1 MDTPTPIQN
10 TPPSAPQPVTAPTP
24 VPSGGSNKL
33 VMILSG
39 IIILLIGLGL
49 GYFLTMRSSDSP
61 SAAIEASVT
70 PVSDSKAPIVVTPTP
85 TASPEANWLTYTGT
99 KLGSVSL
106 SPYSIK
112 YPATWTPKSTKTE
125 ITDSYTLT
133 SGEYQISIY
142 QAPMGGGMCIF
153 EGVMPEGPASDLRT
167 VKFVEIDTTEG
178 VMLRRYLSTSAKP
191 AGTAMDFCASSDGT
205 TWGSPTQFGGI
216 TYKIPAAAT
225 GEKLL
230 EMDSIIKT
238 LHEIK

>member
-1 MDTPTPIQN
+1 MDTPAPAQPVTQP
-10 TPPSAPQPVTAPTP
+10 APQPITP
-24 VPSGGSNKL
+24 PMPAQPKSSKL
-33 VMILSG
+33 VLILSG

-61 SAAIEASVT
+61 SQATKT
-70 PVSDSKAPIVVTPTP
+70 PTTSVSDTKAPIVVTPTP
-85 TASPEANWLTYTGT
+85 TTSPEANWLTYTGT

-153 EGVMPEGPASDLRT
+153 EGEVPEGPATDLRT
-167 VKFVEIDTTEG
+167 TTFVPIETTEG

-191 AGTAMDFCASSDGT
+191 AGTAMDFCGSSDGT

-216 TYKIPAAAT
+216 TYKIPVAT
-225 GEKLL
+225 TQEKLL

-238 LHEIK
+238 LREIK